1 MRKSLASK
9 IILLGALC
17 CAFSTACSSGG
28 GGGVSQSVAGSANTA
43 STTGINTI
51 DSYDTGIAGT
61 VAAPAAATFGTAP
74 APLATPGGPSFDG
87 SSGSFPAN
95 VTFPLILSGFQ
106 RMSTGLSPTP
116 SDPAATATVISDSSN
131 SSTLQVVIPSLG
143 INGQISFDGS
153 LTSASNLVGLSYV
166 AVSPWAQS
174 SSPTNPN
181 NFLNYSGFVFGYE
194 TPQAAMP
201 TSGTAVFSGP
211 GTATAVVFK
220 TVGTDIRVTGV
231 QGSASI
237 TANFGSGAINGS
249 LTQMLVTTASS
260 GPIPENWNDVSVTG
274 NIAAG
279 SNTFSGSTAAASA
292 PGAPMSLSGSAVGK
306 INGAFFGPA
315 AQQLGAVWS
324 LSDGTGSALGTVVA
338 GH

>member
-1 MRKSLASK
+1 MRNSLTFKVIAPC
-9 IILLGALC
+9 ALC
-17 CAFSTACSSGG
+17 CALATACSSGG
-28 GGGVSQSVAGSANTA
+28 GAVNTA
-43 STTGINTI
+43 STTGITTN

-74 APLATPGGPSFDG
+74 AQLATPGGPSFDG

-95 VTFPLILSGFQ
+95 VTFPLILGGFQ
-106 RMSTGLSPTP
+106 RTSTGLTPTP
-116 SDPAATATVISDSSN
+116 SDPAATATVINDSST

-143 INGQISFDGS
+143 INGVITFDGD
-153 LTSASNLVGLSYV
+153 LTSTSNLAGGFSYV
-166 AVSPWAQS
+166 AVGSWAKS

-181 NFLNYSGFVFGYE
+181 DFLYNSGFVFGYQ

-201 TSGTAVFSGP
+201 TSGTAVFSGS
-211 GTATAVVFK
+211 GTATAVVYK
-220 TVGTDIRVTGV
+220 TVGTEIRVTGV
-231 QGSASI
+231 KGDASI
-237 TANFGSGAINGS
+237 SANFASGAINGS
-249 LTQMLVTTASS
+249 LTQMLVSTASS
-260 GPIPENWNDVSVTG
+260 GSNREPWNDVSVTG

-279 SNTFSGSTAAASA
+279 STTFNGSTAAASS
-292 PGAPMSLSGSAVGK
+292 PGTPMSLSGSAAGK

-324 LSDGTGSALGTVVA
+324 LGDGTGSALGTIVA